1 MIAPVKTKTVR
12 CAAYTRKSTE
22 EGLQQ
27 AFNTLD
33 AQRESCEAYVTS
45 QKAMGWVCL
54 PDRYDDGGFSGG
66 TLERPALDRLLSD
79 IAAGQVDCVVVYK
92 VDRLSRSLL
101 DFSRLVEVF
110 DAHGVSFVSVTQPIN
125 TADSTGRLMLN
136 ILLSFAQY
144 ERELIRDRT
153 RDKAIAARKRGK
165 WTGGIPVLGYDI
177 APEGCRLVVNEDEAP
192 MVREMFSLYQTHRS
206 LSKVAA
212 ELQRRG
218 WTTKSWVTR
227 KGKVHTGGPFSKST
241 LARHLANVTY
251 AGMVNHKGHHFPAE
265 HPGIVPKRLFD
276 EVQEILAGNLTTGRH
291 KARNKYGALLRGL
304 VRCKACDAAYVTTAT
319 RKGAITYRYYVCGSA
334 QKRGWHTCPR
344 PSLPAQKLEQLVVD
358 QIRGIGQDPKLQ
370 AETLRQVR
378 RTAKEQDTALAA
390 EEKSLRKKLDA
401 AKAEEAGLVKAL
413 AGGDVAPAAVSL
425 RLAQLE
431 DEGSRLATRL
441 AEIAQERAAAADAA
455 LCQDDLTAAL
465 GLFTPVWDPLYPA
478 ERARIIELLVERVE
492 VDGAAGTLAVTFH
505 PTGIKDLAAEV
516 AQEVVP

>member
-27 AFNTLD
+27 EFNTLD

-45 QKAMGWVCL
+45 QKAEGWVCL
-54 PDRYDDGGFSGG
+54 PDHYDDGGFSGG

-136 ILLSFAQY
+136 ILLSFAQF
-144 ERELIRDRT
+144 ERETIADRT
-153 RDKAIAARKRGK
+153 RDKMSAARRRGK
-165 WTGGIPVLGYDI
+165 WTGGLPVLGYDI
-177 APEGCRLVVNEDEAP
+177 HPDGGRLVVNEDEAP

-218 WTTKSWVTR
+218 WTTKSWTTR
-227 KGKVHTGGPFSKST
+227 KGTHRPGGPWSKST

-251 AGMVNHKGHHFPAE
+251 AGMVNHKGQTYDGE
-265 HPGIVPKRLFD
+265 HDPIVPKRLFD

-291 KARNKYGALLRGL
+291 KARNRYGALLRGL
-304 VRCKACDAAYVTTAT
+304 VRCQACGTAYVATAA
-319 RKGAITYRYYVCGSA
+319 RKGNTVYRYYTCSGA
-334 QKRGWHTCPR
+334 QKNGWHTCPR
-344 PSLPAQKLEQLVVD
+344 PSLPAQKLERLVID
-358 QIRGIGQDPKLQ
+358 QIRVIGQDPKLQ

-378 RTAKEQDTALAA
+378 RTAKEQGAALAA

-401 AKAEEAGLVKAL
+401 AKVEEAGLVKAL
-413 AGGDVAPAAVSL
+413 GRGDVAPAAVSL

-431 DEGSRLATRL
+431 DEASRLATRL
-441 AEIAQERAAAADAA
+441 ADIAQERAAAADAP
-455 LCQDDLTAAL
+455 LCQEDLTAAL
-465 GLFTPVWDPLYPA
+465 GLFTPVWDALYPA

-492 VDGAAGTLAVTFH
+492 VDGEAGTLAVTFH
-505 PTGIKDLAAEV
+505 PTGIKAL
-516 AQEVVP
+516 AQEVAACE